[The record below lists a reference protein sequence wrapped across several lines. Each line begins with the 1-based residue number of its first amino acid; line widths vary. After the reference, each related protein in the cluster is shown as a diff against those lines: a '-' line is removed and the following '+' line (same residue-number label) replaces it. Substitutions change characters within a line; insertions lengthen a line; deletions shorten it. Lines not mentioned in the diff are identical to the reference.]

1 MSHEELSKQVLAEE
15 MARVENKVELPGTI
29 KDNPTFSEKTAEF
42 IFETFES
49 SDDQRMNENGK

>member
-29 KDNPTFSEKTAEF
+29 KDDPTFSEKTAEF

-49 SDDQRMNENGK
+49 PDDQYMNENGK